1 MTTKQYVFVVAIF
14 VLSVLASFYSGYFL
28 KDLFIKSDVET
39 ETSQSNLKPY
49 FSDEIILISKD
60 APHYTL
66 IAYASRTFKTSS
78 SYSQRQ
84 KAFFFDGKTWQSD
97 ISNTISVDSDIVSSP
112 IIPKWNVVV
121 DPTRVLK
128 QSVSGEV
135 QIGSNKVE
143 FNVPEFNN
151 ELGIRSL
158 PEYTQ
163 FRSET
168 SGQIIL
174 NGKSYD
180 SHVLYSRTYAY
191 ATSISSIVVNNP
203 VGINS
208 DWVAFWDTDGN
219 FYHVDKTSVDNNY
232 KGEYKSHSIAIYKDN
247 YGRIQKSFAFDI
259 QKVLTTGYKI
269 KIPANINKNI
279 NVSFLNE
286 IDKNVS
292 FSPYAWT
299 TGQVEGEVVT
309 ENGKRINGFG
319 IYEQL
324 YQ

>member
-14 VLSVLASFYSGYFL
+14 VLSVLTSFYSGYFL
-28 KDLFIKSDVET
+28 KARSN
-39 ETSQSNLKPY
+39 TSQSNLKPY
-49 FSDEIILISKD
+49 SSDEIILISKD

-66 IAYASRTFKTSS
+66 IAYASKTVKTKSS
-78 SYSQRQ
+78 FSQRQ
-84 KAFFFDGKTWQSD
+84 KAFFFDGKTWQGD
-97 ISNTISVDSDIVSSP
+97 IASTTSVYSDIVSSP
-112 IIPKWNVVV
+112 IIPKWNVII

-135 QIGSNKVE
+135 QLNNNKVE
-143 FNVPEFNN
+143 FNVPEFDN

-168 SGQIIL
+168 DGQIIL

-180 SHVLYSRTYAY
+180 SYVLYSRTYAY
-191 ATSISSIVVNNP
+191 ATSISSIVVTNP

-247 YGRIQKSFAFDI
+247 LGRIQKSFVFDI
-259 QKVLTTGYKI
+259 QKVSTTGYKI
-269 KIPANINKNI
+269 KIPANINKNV
-279 NVSFLNE
+279 NVNFLNE
-286 IDKNVS
+286 VDKNVT

-299 TGQVEGEVVT
+299 TGQIEGEVIT